1 MLRKS
6 IAAAVLSALALACRP
21 DLDTRERQELD
32 RLDVALKKIETSPM
46 PAELADL
53 PKGHRARLE
62 SARAATTPEER
73 LYKMRD
79 AFIGIELLTV
89 LREQKRAGEDLQA
102 LRALW
107 SSQRARF
114 RSGAPEVRG
123 SLMIRALA
131 QSAQNRAEK
140 LYRASLPYG
149 ETSSPFSGLFYF
161 AEAEGNLRFRDFL
174 STLPAAATDNHA
186 QNDALR
192 AELELLEHET
202 LTKFQGDPSGRTTIR
217 ASARLKE
224 ARELYERHF
233 LDGAALALAESRSY
247 LHAEAAG
254 GSIPDAVAALATRTA
269 PAQRAAS
276 RVAQVTVTLV
286 RWPYT

>member
-1 MLRKS
+1 MLRQS
-6 IAAAVLSALALACRP
+6 IAVAVLSALAFACRP
-21 DLDTRERQELD
+21 DLDARVRQELD
-32 RLDVALKKIETSPM
+32 RIDVSLKKIEASPM

-53 PKGHRARLE
+53 PKGHRARLA
-62 SARAATTPEER
+62 SARAATTPEQR

-89 LREQKRAGEDLQA
+89 LREQKRAGEDIEA

-107 SSQRARF
+107 SSQSARF
-114 RSGAPEVRG
+114 KPGAPEVRG
-123 SLMIRALA
+123 SLMVRALA

-161 AEAEGNLRFRDFL
+161 AEAEGNMRFRDFL
-174 STLPAAATDNHA
+174 ATLPATATDNHA
-186 QNDALR
+186 KHDALR
-192 AELELLEHET
+192 AELESLEHET
-202 LTKFQGDPSGRTTIR
+202 LTKFHGDPSGRTTIR

-224 ARELYERHF
+224 ARELYERNF
-233 LDGAALALAESRSY
+233 LDGATIALAESRSY
-247 LHAEAAG
+247 LHSESAE
-254 GSIPDAVAALATRTA
+254 GSIPDALAALAARPA
-269 PAQRAAS
+269 PAQRAAQ